1 MTRHKFIKIMQSKG
15 MQRNEAVALA
25 KKIRKNKSRGYNY
38 ENVSKGSV
46 TIYGGG
52 NYIVLLPNHEA
63 IIIGKYLTD
72 KLNYIK
78 VGSKTF
84 RLTKGESK

>member
-25 KKIRKNKSRGYNY
+25 KEVRKYKFRGYNY

-52 NYIVLLPNHEA
+52 NYIVLLSDYEA

-72 KLNYIK
+72 KLNY
-78 VGSKTF
+78 V
-84 RLTKGESK
+84 RAGESK

>member
-1 MTRHKFIKIMQSKG
+1 MTRRKFIKIMQSKG
-15 MQRNEAVALA
+15 MQKNEAVALA
-25 KKIRKNKSRGYNY
+25 KEVRKYKFRGYNY

-52 NYIVLLPNHEA
+52 NYIVLLSDYEA

-72 KLNYIK
+72 KLNY
-78 VGSKTF
+78 VRT
-84 RLTKGESK
+84 GESK